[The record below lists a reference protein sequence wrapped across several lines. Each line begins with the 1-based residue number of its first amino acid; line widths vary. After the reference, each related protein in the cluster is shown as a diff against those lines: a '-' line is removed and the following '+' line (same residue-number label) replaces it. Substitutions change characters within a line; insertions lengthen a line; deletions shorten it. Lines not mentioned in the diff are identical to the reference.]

1 MNKLG
6 RRDFLNATAS
16 LALAAPLL
24 GLAGCSSGGD
34 GGKSVLRRSTSS
46 EPRSLDPQQA
56 SGNSTALVYDM
67 FEGLL
72 GIDAVGNERPG
83 IAERHEVSADG
94 LTYTFHLRDGL
105 KWSDG
110 APLTSDDVLYTYR
123 RSVDPKAA
131 ARGGRAL
138 FRVVN
143 FRKVISGKLP
153 VEEIGVS
160 APDPRTF
167 VIRLSQ
173 PTPYMLE
180 LVSSAALA
188 IVPRHVVEKYG
199 DQWTSPGKMVTC
211 GAYALSEVV
220 PNTYIKLVKNEHYYD
235 AKDVKIEEVVYYG
248 VENPATALTRF
259 RANEL
264 DLVFNVPLNR
274 IDELRSNY
282 AKELRDEL
290 AIGVFYILLNNR
302 KGPTQDIKV
311 REALFLAVDRDRLSS
326 SILRGEGEVATGIVP
341 RSVPDYEQPRLPFQD
356 LDKAQRK
363 ARAVSL
369 LREAGYSESNPLR
382 ITYKFGGVEIN
393 RLIAVALKSM
403 WDEVGLISATL
414 ENVGASGVVRDAG
427 TGNFEAMRYTYYAPY
442 ADPVAMLRLL
452 TAENSMNVSGYS
464 NAAFDEALDDA
475 DKMMDLPAR
484 SKRLT
489 EIEAMVMKDFP
500 VIPIYY
506 NKRYYLVSQRVSG
519 FESNPNGKHPSRYMS
534 FTA

>member
-1 MNKLG
+1 MDIFG
-6 RRDFLNATAS
+6 RRDILNMAAS

-24 GLAGCSSGGD
+24 GMAGCAGEGG
-34 GGKSVLRRSTSS
+34 GNRNVLRRSTSS
-46 EPRSLDPQQA
+46 EPRTLDPQQA

-83 IAERHEVSADG
+83 LAERYEVSADG
-94 LTYTFHLRDGL
+94 LTYIFHLRDGL

-110 APLTSDDVLYTYR
+110 TPLTSDDVLYTYR
-123 RSVDPKAA
+123 RSVDPRLA

-138 FRVVN
+138 FRMEN
-143 FRKVISGKLP
+143 FREVISGQRP
-153 VEEIGVS
+153 VEDIGIS
-160 APDPRTF
+160 ALDSQT
-167 VIRLSQ
+167 VVLRLSQ

-188 IVPRHVVEKYG
+188 IVPRHVAEKHG
-199 DQWTSPGKMVTC
+199 DQWTAPGTMVTG
-211 GAYALSEVV
+211 GAYMLSEVV
-220 PNTYIKLVKNEHYYD
+220 PNTYIRLVKNPHYYD
-235 AKDVKIEEVVYYG
+235 ADHVTIDEVMYYG

-274 IDELRSNY
+274 IDELRTNY
-282 AKELRDEL
+282 QQELRDEL

-302 KGPTQDIKV
+302 RGPTQDVRV

-326 SILRGEGEVATGIVP
+326 SILRGEGEVASGIVP
-341 RSVPDYEQPRLPFQD
+341 RSVPGYEQPRLPFQD
-356 LDKAQRK
+356 LDNEQRK
-363 ARAVSL
+363 ARASAL
-369 LREAGYSESNPLR
+369 LREAGYNERNPLR

-403 WDEVGLISATL
+403 WDEIGLISVTL
-414 ENVGASGVVRDAG
+414 ENVGASGVVRDAAS
-427 TGNFEAMRYTYYAPY
+427 GNFEAMRYTYYAPY

-452 TAENSMNVSGYS
+452 TTNNSMNVSGYS
-464 NAAFDEALDDA
+464 NAAFDAALDEA
-475 DKMMDLPAR
+475 DRMMDLPAR
-484 SKRLT
+484 LQRLAGL
-489 EIEAMVMKDFP
+489 EAQVMNDFP

-519 FESNPNGKHPSRYMS
+519 FESNPNGKHPSRYLS